1 MDYERKVKSRV
12 IDYKRVIVYGEVR
25 VYEIK
30 KCTLKNETWFV
41 VRYAGEDLQ
50 GFDTHEEAI
59 EEIEWYG
66 RRWKESR
73 HF

>member
-1 MDYERKVKSRV
+1 MNYESKVKSRV
-12 IDYKRVIVYGEVR
+12 IDYKRVTVYGEVR

-30 KCTLKNETWFV
+30 KCTLKGEVWFV

-66 RRWKESR
+66 RRCEESKY
-73 HF
+73 F